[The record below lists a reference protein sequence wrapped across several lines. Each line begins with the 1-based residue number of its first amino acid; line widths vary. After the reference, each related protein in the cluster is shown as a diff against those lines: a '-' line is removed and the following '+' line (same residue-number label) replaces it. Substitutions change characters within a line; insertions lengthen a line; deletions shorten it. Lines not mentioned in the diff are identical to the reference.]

1 MKVKQ
6 IFFLPNGIWY
16 GGCDK
21 LGLLQLPALFAFQ
34 FARIQIIEDSTS
46 GT

>member
-21 LGLLQLPALFAFQ
+21 LGLLQLPALFAEVEVT
-34 FARIQIIEDSTS
+34 EDSTS